1 LRPQYLALAS
11 SAEPSVSSAMTKKSL
26 ARGPLSLEEF
36 LAFENGAPERHEFV
50 RGRVFAMSGTTVR
63 HNRVATNIYKK
74 LDAAARGGPCQV
86 YVIDLKVQAS
96 SDRVYYPDA
105 VVVCAPHD
113 DATLMFDA
121 PCLVVEVTSRST
133 RRVDRGEKLDAY
145 LAMPSLRGYLI
156 AEHDRRH
163 VTLYTREPGGEWMRE
178 EVVGSGEATVPCP
191 HVSLSLDDI
200 YDGVEPV
207 PLHVRED
214 AEDATEDYEWIDVTY
229 ELT

>member
-1 LRPQYLALAS
+1 MRN
-11 SAEPSVSSAMTKKSL
+11 KSL

-36 LAFENGAPERHEFV
+36 LAFENGAPQRHEFV

-63 HNRVATNIYKK
+63 HNRIATNIYRT
-74 LDAAARGGPCQV
+74 LEAASRGGSCKV
-86 YVIDLKVQAS
+86 YVIDLKVKAS
-96 SDRVYYPDA
+96 NDRVYYPDA

-113 DATLMFDA
+113 DMTLMFDA

-133 RRVDRGEKLDAY
+133 RRIDRGEKLDAY
-145 LAMPSLRGYLI
+145 LAMPSVRGYMI

-163 VTLYTREPGGEWMRE
+163 VTMYTRASGGEWLRE
-178 EVVGSGEATVPCP
+178 EIVGTGDVIVPCP
-191 HVSLSLDDI
+191 NTSFSLEDI
-200 YDGVEPV
+200 YEGVEPV

-214 AEDATEDYEWIDVTY
+214 ADDGEPYEWVDVTY

>member
-1 LRPQYLALAS
+1 MRN
-11 SAEPSVSSAMTKKSL
+11 KSL

-36 LAFENGAPERHEFV
+36 LAFENGAPQRHEFV

-74 LDAAARGGPCQV
+74 LAAAARGGPCKV

-96 SDRVYYPDA
+96 NDRVYYPDA

-113 DATLMFDA
+113 DMTLMFVA

-133 RRVDRGEKLDAY
+133 RRIDRGEKLDAY
-145 LAMPSLRGYLI
+145 LAMPSVRGYMI

-163 VTLYTREPGGEWMRE
+163 VTMYTRASGGEWLRE
-178 EVVGSGEATVPCP
+178 EIVGTGEVTVPCP
-191 HVSLSLDDI
+191 TALLSLDDI
-200 YDGVEPV
+200 YEGVEPV

-214 AEDATEDYEWIDVTY
+214 ADDDGEPYEWVDVTY

>member
-1 LRPQYLALAS
+1 MRN
-11 SAEPSVSSAMTKKSL
+11 KSL

-36 LAFENGAPERHEFV
+36 LAFENGAPQRHEFV

-74 LDAAARGGPCQV
+74 LDAAARGGPCKV

-96 SDRVYYPDA
+96 NDRVYYPDA

-113 DATLMFDA
+113 DRTLMFDA
-121 PCLVVEVTSRST
+121 PCLLVEVTSRST
-133 RRVDRGEKLDAY
+133 RRIDRGEKLDAY
-145 LAMPSLRGYLI
+145 LAMPSVRGYMI

-163 VTLYTREPGGEWMRE
+163 VTMYTRASGGEWLRE
-178 EVVGSGEATVPCP
+178 EIVGTGEVTVPCP
-191 HVSLSLDDI
+191 TALLSLDDI
-200 YDGVEPV
+200 YEGVEPV
-207 PLHVRED
+207 PLHVCED
-214 AEDATEDYEWIDVTY
+214 ADDDGEPYEWVDVTY